1 MVDVV
6 VQSGKRRSSIARAV
20 ARKGKGRIRI
30 NKMLLDVYQ
39 PEFMRNLIE
48 EPIRLA
54 EKHVKKMDI
63 EVKVKGGGVMSQT
76 EAART
81 AIAKAIVAFTNDEEL
96 KQMFIEYDRTLLVSD
111 TRRKEPK
118 KQLGRGARKKRQKS
132 YR

>member
-81 AIAKAIVAFTNDEEL
+81 AIAKAIIAFTNDEEL
-96 KQMFIEYDRTLLVSD
+96 KQMFIEYDRTLLASD

>member
-1 MVDVV
+1 MVNVV

-20 ARKGKGRIRI
+20 ARKGKGVVRI
-30 NKMLLDVYQ
+30 NKTLLDVYQ
-39 PEFMRNLIE
+39 PEFMRTLIE
-48 EPIRLA
+48 EPLHLA
-54 EKHVKKMDI
+54 EKHIKKMSID
-63 EVKVKGGGVMSQT
+63 VKVTGGGTMSQA

-81 AIAKAIVAFTNDEEL
+81 AIAKAIITFTKDEKL
-96 KQMFIEYDRTLLVSD
+96 KQMFVEYDRTLLVSD

>member
-54 EKHVKKMDI
+54 EKHVKKIDI

>member
-1 MVDVV
+1 MVNVV
-6 VQSGKRRSSIARAV
+6 VQSGKRKSSIARAV
-20 ARKGKGRIRI
+20 ARKGKGVVRI
-30 NKMLLDVYQ
+30 NKTLLDVYQ
-39 PEFMRNLIE
+39 PEFMRNLLE

-54 EKHVKKMDI
+54 EKHIKKMNI
-63 EVKVKGGGVMSQT
+63 EVKVEGGGAMSQA

>member
-1 MVDVV
+1 MVNAI

-20 ARKGKGRIRI
+20 ARKGKGRVRI
-30 NKMLLDVYQ
+30 NKVLLDVYE

-48 EPIRLA
+48 EPLRLA

-63 EVKVKGGGVMSQT
+63 EVKVRGGGVMSQA

>member
-81 AIAKAIVAFTNDEEL
+81 AIAKAIIAFTNDEEL

>member
-20 ARKGKGRIRI
+20 ARKGKGRVRI
-30 NKMLLDVYQ
+30 NKMLLDVYE

-54 EKHVKKMDI
+54 EKHIKKMDI
-63 EVKVKGGGVMSQT
+63 EVKVKGGGTMSQA